1 MSRSFKEYHPEQ
13 MFLLP
18 PSLKDWLPES
28 HLVYFVCEVVDQL
41 DLTEILRA
49 YEEGDGRG
57 QPAYHPAMMVKVLFY
72 AYCVG
77 VPSSRKMETR
87 TYEDV
92 AFRVIAAGQHPDHDT
107 IAAFRNRHLKALSDL
122 FVQVLQLCR
131 QAGLVKLGH
140 VALDGTKVKANAS
153 KHKAMSYGRMCER
166 EKALEREVAELLRE
180 AQQVDEAEDKRYG
193 QSRRGD
199 EIPPEWRF
207 RESRLKKIREAKE
220 ALEREA
226 KEAARRAGKIDA
238 DDQVL
243 VPGRGRRPMHPPG
256 VPKPNDQRNFTDP
269 ESKIMKDST
278 TKGFVQGYNAQAAVD
293 RKAQVI
299 VAAEVTDE
307 ANDKEQVEPMVAQME
322 VNLGERPKEL
332 SGDSG
337 YYSEANI
344 QRLEARWI
352 APLIPPGKTK
362 HTDKEEPPLRGRIPQ
377 SLSMKERMRRKLRT
391 KRGRAKYKLRKGI
404 VEPVFGQ
411 IKQVRGFRAFSLRG
425 LEKVRGEWRLIC
437 TTHNLLKLFRFGD
450 SFPGG

>member
-1 MSRSFKEYHPEQ
+1 MSRAFKEYNPDQ

-18 PSLKDWLPES
+18 PSLKDWLPED
-28 HLVYFVCEVVDQL
+28 HLAYFVCEVVDQL
-41 DLTEILRA
+41 DLSEILRA

-107 IAAFRNRHLKALSDL
+107 IAEFRNRHLKVLSGL
-122 FVQVLQLCR
+122 FVQVLLLCR

-153 KHKAMSYGRMCER
+153 KHKAMSYGRMCEK
-166 EKALEREVAELLRE
+166 EKELEREVAELLRK

-193 QSRRGD
+193 KGRRGD
-199 EIPPEWRF
+199 EIPPELRF

-226 KEAARRAGKIDA
+226 KEEARRAGKID
-238 DDQVL
+238 DNDKVI
-243 VPGRGRRPMHPPG
+243 VPERGRRPTHPPG
-256 VPKPNDQRNFTDP
+256 MPKPKDQRNFTDS

-278 TKGFVQGYNAQAAVD
+278 TKGFMQGYNAQAAVD

-307 ANDKEQVEPMVAQME
+307 ANDKEQVEPMVEQIE

-337 YYSEANI
+337 YYSEANVK
-344 QRLEARWI
+344 RLEAGLI
-352 APLIPPGKTK
+352 APLIPPDKTK
-362 HTDKEEPPLRGRIPQ
+362 HTDKEEPTLRGRIPK
-377 SLSMKERMRRKLRT
+377 SLSIKERMRRKLGT
-391 KRGRAKYKLRKGI
+391 KRGRERYKLRKEI

-437 TTHNLLKLFRFGD
+437 TTHNLLKLFRFGY
-450 SFPGG
+450 SFSGG